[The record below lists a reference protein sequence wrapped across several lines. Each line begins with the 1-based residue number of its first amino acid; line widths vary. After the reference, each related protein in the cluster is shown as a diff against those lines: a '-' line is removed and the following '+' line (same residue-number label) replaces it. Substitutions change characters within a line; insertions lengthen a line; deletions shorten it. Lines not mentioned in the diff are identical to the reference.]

1 LEFTTILIIFAH
13 EFKTIF
19 IMAKKKAKEEMIQQ
33 PDTSSREENKVK
45 IPVSAPTLEGDES
58 KNSEKTLTIEDFKD
72 TMQVEKMADKTI
84 SEESKKLK
92 LLAAD
97 RLNSLINEANELG
110 ITDVV
115 QILNSDK
122 YGQFYMVYRQ

>member
-1 LEFTTILIIFAH
+1 
-13 EFKTIF
+13 
-19 IMAKKKAKEEMIQQ
+19 MAKKKAKGEVIQQ
-33 PDTSSREENKVK
+33 PDTSNREENKVE
-45 IPVSAPTLEGDES
+45 IPVSVPALEVDNS
-58 KNSEKTLTIEDFKD
+58 KNGKEKLTLEDFKG
-72 TMQVEKMADKTI
+72 VEHVEEMVDEI
-84 SEESKKLK
+84 IREESKKLK

>member
-1 LEFTTILIIFAH
+1 
-13 EFKTIF
+13 
-19 IMAKKKAKEEMIQQ
+19 MAKKKVKGEVIQQ
-33 PDTSSREENKVK
+33 PDTSNREENKVE
-45 IPVSAPTLEGDES
+45 IPVSVPALEVDNS
-58 KNSEKTLTIEDFKD
+58 KNSEEKHTIEDFKD
-72 TMQVEKMADKTI
+72 VEHVEEMVDEI
-84 SEESKKLK
+84 MREESKKLK

>member
-1 LEFTTILIIFAH
+1 
-13 EFKTIF
+13 
-19 IMAKKKAKEEMIQQ
+19 MAKKKAKGEVIQQ
-33 PDTSSREENKVK
+33 PDTSNREENRVGN
-45 IPVSAPTLEGDES
+45 PVSASTIEMDNS
-58 KNSEKTLTIEDFKD
+58 KNSEEKLTLEDFKD
-72 TMQVEKMADKTI
+72 IKQI
-84 SEESKKLK
+84 EEMVDEIMHKEYSKKLK

>member
-1 LEFTTILIIFAH
+1 
-13 EFKTIF
+13 
-19 IMAKKKAKEEMIQQ
+19 MAKKKAKEEMIPQ
-33 PDTSSREENKVK
+33 PDTSNREENKVGN
-45 IPVSAPTLEGDES
+45 PVSASTSGEGGSENNKKKLTL
-58 KNSEKTLTIEDFKD
+58 KDFKGVE
-72 TMQVEKMADKTI
+72 QVKEMADMTI
-84 SEESKKLK
+84 HEEPKKLK

>member
-1 LEFTTILIIFAH
+1 
-13 EFKTIF
+13 
-19 IMAKKKAKEEMIQQ
+19 MAKKKAKEGVIQQ
-33 PDTSSREENKVK
+33 PNTSNRGENKVE
-45 IPVSAPTLEGDES
+45 IPVSAPTIEVGNS
-58 KNSEKTLTIEDFKD
+58 KNNEEQLTLEDFKGVE
-72 TMQVEKMADKTI
+72 QIEKMVDEIMRKEA
-84 SEESKKLK
+84 KKLK

>member
-1 LEFTTILIIFAH
+1 
-13 EFKTIF
+13 
-19 IMAKKKAKEEMIQQ
+19 MARKKAKGEMIQQ
-33 PDTSSREENKVK
+33 PDTSNREENKVGN
-45 IPVSAPTLEGDES
+45 PVSVPTSEVGNS
-58 KNSEKTLTIEDFKD
+58 KNSEEKLTLEDFKG
-72 TMQVEKMADKTI
+72 VEYVEEMVDKI
-84 SEESKKLK
+84 MCEKYSKKLK

>member
-1 LEFTTILIIFAH
+1 
-13 EFKTIF
+13 
-19 IMAKKKAKEEMIQQ
+19 MARKKAKEEGIQQ
-33 PDTSSREENKVK
+33 PDTSNREENKVEH
-45 IPVSAPTLEGDES
+45 PVSVLTSKVDNSKNNEEKPTLE
-58 KNSEKTLTIEDFKD
+58 DFRG
-72 TMQVEKMADKTI
+72 VEQM
-84 SEESKKLK
+84 EEMVNKIMPEEPKKLK

>member
-1 LEFTTILIIFAH
+1 
-13 EFKTIF
+13 
-19 IMAKKKAKEEMIQQ
+19 MAKKKAKGEVIQQ
-33 PDTSSREENKVK
+33 PDTSNREENKVGNSVS
-45 IPVSAPTLEGDES
+45 VSASGMNNS
-58 KNSEKTLTIEDFKD
+58 KNSEEKPTFEDLEGVWRAKETVD
-72 TMQVEKMADKTI
+72 GIMRK
-84 SEESKKLK
+84 ESKKLK

-122 YGQFYMVYRQ
+122 YGQFYMMYRQ

>member
-1 LEFTTILIIFAH
+1 
-13 EFKTIF
+13 
-19 IMAKKKAKEEMIQQ
+19 MAKKKVKGEVIQQ
-33 PDTSSREENKVK
+33 PDTSNREENKVE
-45 IPVSAPTLEGDES
+45 IPVSVPALEVDNS
-58 KNSEKTLTIEDFKD
+58 KNSEEKHTIEDFKD
-72 TMQVEKMADKTI
+72 VEQAEERVDKI
-84 SEESKKLK
+84 ICEESKKLK

>member
-1 LEFTTILIIFAH
+1 
-13 EFKTIF
+13 
-19 IMAKKKAKEEMIQQ
+19 MAKKKAKGEVIQQ
-33 PDTSSREENKVK
+33 PDTSNREENKVE
-45 IPVSAPTLEGDES
+45 IPVSVSALEVDNS
-58 KNSEKTLTIEDFKD
+58 KNSEEKHTIEDIKGIWQAEETVGK
-72 TMQVEKMADKTI
+72 TMR
-84 SEESKKLK
+84 EESKKLK

-110 ITDVV
+110 ITNVV

>member
-1 LEFTTILIIFAH
+1 
-13 EFKTIF
+13 
-19 IMAKKKAKEEMIQQ
+19 MAKKKAKGEVIQQ
-33 PDTSSREENKVK
+33 PDTSNREENKVGN
-45 IPVSAPTLEGDES
+45 PVSVPTIETNDS
-58 KNSEKTLTIEDFKD
+58 KNSEEKLTLEDFKG
-72 TMQVEKMADKTI
+72 VERV
-84 SEESKKLK
+84 EEMVDEIMHKEYSKKLK